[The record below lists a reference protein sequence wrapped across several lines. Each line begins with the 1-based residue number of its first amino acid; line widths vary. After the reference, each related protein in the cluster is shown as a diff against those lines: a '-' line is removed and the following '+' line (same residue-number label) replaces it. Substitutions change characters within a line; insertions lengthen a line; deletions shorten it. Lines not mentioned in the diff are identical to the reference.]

1 MPYLGPT
8 LSHSDSFG
16 LERDSGG
23 VGSFFFFNLKINYHN
38 DSNGQLSLIKQIS
51 HSISQQSLALPGF
64 F

>member
-1 MPYLGPT
+1 MVL
-8 LSHSDSFG
+8 
-16 LERDSGG
+16 
-23 VGSFFFFNLKINYHN
+23 VVFFFNLKINYHN